1 MRVPSAWFKEIGHPS
16 RSRIGK
22 GASPRLK
29 RVAMKGLTITASAV
43 CCVLLGASAPRADN
57 SGTQK
62 VDPAFSQAVKVYVEC
77 FGNALKSLAADPK
90 DSAESIVTAV
100 QAECEAEHSYAWSLL
115 LKSAKDATFSE
126 GFTIGLAMGVLERQ
140 LVDNATAYIVKQRA
154 GMNPH
159 FESLTGLPPDL
170 AGKPPASTC
179 DANSSSPSGV
189 PSAMKS
195 LLAINRFFEKQG
207 VNMQLDDMRALGAA
221 PPPDS
226 GYCLAEGDTNVG
238 VHVRLKYGLEDDGSA
253 QVEFVR

>member
-1 MRVPSAWFKEIGHPS
+1 MLILVNARSPSAWYKVGLETGHPP

-29 RVAMKGLTITASAV
+29 RVAMKGLTITATAV

-100 QAECEAEHSYAWSLL
+100 QAECEAEHSYARSLL

-126 GFTIGLAMGVLERQ
+126 GFTIGLAMGVLELKR
-140 LVDNATAYIVKQRA
+140 LKCAKSGHSPTAWR
-154 GMNPH
+154 
-159 FESLTGLPPDL
+159 TGQIDP
-170 AGKPPASTC
+170 
-179 DANSSSPSGV
+179 
-189 PSAMKS
+189 
-195 LLAINRFFEKQG
+195 R
-207 VNMQLDDMRALGAA
+207 RALPLGALRVRSA
-221 PPPDS
+221 
-226 GYCLAEGDTNVG
+226 LACGRSSRKVVARQVDVET
-238 VHVRLKYGLEDDGSA
+238 RGS
-253 QVEFVR
+253 VY